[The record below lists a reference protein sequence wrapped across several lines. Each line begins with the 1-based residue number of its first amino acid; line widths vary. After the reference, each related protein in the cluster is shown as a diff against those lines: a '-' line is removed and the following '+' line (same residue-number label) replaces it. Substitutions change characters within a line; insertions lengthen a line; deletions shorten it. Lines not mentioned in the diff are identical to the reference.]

1 VLGNWSPAHG
11 VNSFSPLDHGRRHS
25 HSFHS
30 FLGWWVHNSNSW
42 LWWKIIKKLFII
54 SWCLPLEGWTWCSAG
69 VSICLPLKFV
79 RFTLAAFVQPYVC
92 VLAVDKFH
100 ATFSIVCVHMSDFWL
115 TICLDLLNGNQTH
128 FLVYLS
134 IYHIFHY
141 LCRMEALKK
150 NSPVS
155 VPEGLSGLQKSAVL
169 VEEKMYTAATSRV
182 F

>member
-1 VLGNWSPAHG
+1 VLYTLSWVTKIWKYLYLCFFTSGGLGFCWCTGRIDRLHTVSAH
-11 VNSFSPLDHGRRHS
+11 VFPLDHGRRHS

-92 VLAVDKFH
+92 ALAVHKFH
-100 ATFSIVCVHMSDFWL
+100 ATSLELLAHCFFPDKRLAV
-115 TICLDLLNGNQTH
+115 CLDLLNGSWTH
-128 FLVYLS
+128 FS
-134 IYHIFHY
+134 
-141 LCRMEALKK
+141 
-150 NSPVS
+150 
-155 VPEGLSGLQKSAVL
+155 
-169 VEEKMYTAATSRV
+169 
-182 F
+182 

>member
-1 VLGNWSPAHG
+1 MPRLYMAA
-11 VNSFSPLDHGRRHS
+11 
-25 HSFHS
+25 
-30 FLGWWVHNSNSW
+30 
-42 LWWKIIKKLFII
+42 
-54 SWCLPLEGWTWCSAG
+54 T
-69 VSICLPLKFV
+69 KFV

-92 VLAVDKFH
+92 ALAVHKFH
-100 ATFSIVCVHMSDFWL
+100 ATSLELLAHCFFPDKRLAV
-115 TICLDLLNGNQTH
+115 CLDLLNGNQTH